1 MKRNPIKKEE
11 SNRLPRARKRFGQ
24 NFLVDNNCISK
35 IVDIAAINEND
46 TVLEIG
52 PGRGA
57 ITSLL
62 AEKGC
67 QIFALEIDRDLKAHL
82 STLFKSTKNI
92 KIIEGD
98 ALNFDFSSLLPS
110 SGGRLKVVANLPYNV
125 ATPILFKLLESRAII
140 EKMVL
145 MFQKEV
151 AARITSLP
159 GKKSFGILSIF
170 PQLYSD
176 ISVGLTLPPGV
187 FKPVPKVDSQVLVFD
202 LLRQSRFEVEDKD
215 LLKQIV
221 STAFSQR
228 RKKLSN
234 TLKSL
239 FPDVEAG
246 KKVFALA
253 NIDSARRAETLSV
266 EEFCRLSNMVLL
278 EKMGRA

>member
-1 MKRNPIKKEE
+1 MKRKPIKKEE
-11 SNRLPRARKRFGQ
+11 SNKLPRARKRFGQ
-24 NFLVDNNCISK
+24 NFLVDHNCCAK
-35 IVDIAAINEND
+35 IVELANISEND

-57 ITSLL
+57 ITKLL

-67 QIFALEIDRDLKAHL
+67 QVFALEIDRDLKAHL
-82 STLFKSTKNI
+82 NEQFKAIRNV

-110 SGGRLKVVANLPYNV
+110 SSRPLKVVANLPYNV
-125 ATPILFKLLESRAII
+125 ATPILFKLLESRIII

-159 GKKSFGILSIF
+159 GNKSFGILSIF

-176 ISVGLTLPPGV
+176 ISVGLTLPPGA
-187 FKPVPKVDSQVLVFD
+187 FKPAPKVDSQVLIFE
-202 LLRQSRFEVEDKD
+202 LLSQSRFKVENED

-221 STAFSQR
+221 KTAFSQR

-246 KKVFALA
+246 KKIFNLA
-253 NIDSARRAETLSV
+253 NIDSSRRAETLSI
-266 EEFCRLSNMVLL
+266 EEFCRLSNLMSC
-278 EKMGRA
+278 EK